1 MPLVSSM
8 RILNLGISVEKLLLI
23 STLIVAETKAE
34 LHEADIQRTA
44 LLSTLSNVKKLH
56 VNCDGS
62 LHILSLYI
70 SLNVC
75 MET

>member
-1 MPLVSSM
+1 M
-8 RILNLGISVEKLLLI
+8 RRSNYIRAIFLGISVEKLLLI
-23 STLIVAETKAE
+23 STLIVAE
-34 LHEADIQRTA
+34 LHEADMQRMA

-70 SLNVC
+70 GLNVC

>member
-1 MPLVSSM
+1 M

-23 STLIVAETKAE
+23 STLIVAEIKAE
-34 LHEADIQRTA
+34 LHEAAMQRTA

-56 VNCDGS
+56 VINCDGS